1 MNLSSCF
8 ENKRTVLTE
17 EKDKS
22 ECNICLSPPRSG
34 ERRANERDLR
44 PIEGKDRHALMTQ
57 AMR

>member
-22 ECNICLSPPRSG
+22 ECNICLGPPRSG

-57 AMR
+57 VVR